1 MSELQSPV
9 KRETVRSQVERYLR
23 DAITG
28 GTFKSG
34 EKLIERDLC
43 ERLSIS
49 RPSLREALRTLEAEK
64 LISNIP
70 HHGPM
75 VRRISLQEAMEV
87 YALRALLESYAVGE
101 FTKRASFSDVEHLA
115 AIVKRL
121 KRAARSGAKKEYLEI
136 KSEFYAS
143 ILEGCGNSLVR
154 EILDGLYARINF
166 LRATSLKQEGRL
178 AKSIRAIEAI
188 QKCIKER
195 NPLGAS
201 KKAVFHVRNAQKAIM
216 NDESAVAGARA
227 AGRRSRRIVIR

>member
-1 MSELQSPV
+1 MSELQPPV
-9 KRETVRSQVERYLR
+9 KRETVRSQVEKYLR

-64 LISNIP
+64 LITNIP

-75 VRRISLQEAMEV
+75 VRRMSLQEAMEV
-87 YALRALLESYAVGE
+87 YALRTLLESYAVGE

-115 AIVKRL
+115 VIVKRL
-121 KRAARSGAKKEYLEI
+121 KRAARGGDKEEYLEI
-136 KSEFYAS
+136 KSEFYAA
-143 ILEGCGNSLVR
+143 ILEGCGNILVR
-154 EILDGLYARINF
+154 EILEGLYARINF

-178 AKSIRAIEAI
+178 AKSIREIEAI
-188 QKCIKER
+188 QKCIKGHD
-195 NPLGAS
+195 PVGAS
-201 KKAVFHVRNAQKAIM
+201 KKAGIHVGNAQKAIM
-216 NDESAVAGARA
+216 NDDSAVAGSRV
-227 AGRRSRRIVIR
+227 AGRSSRRMANR